1 MARWSDALAYRNAL
15 PEERWG
21 HGMTTLGPVLR
32 REAAGMGGRS
42 VGYVLP
48 SGVMVAMR
56 VLPSGA
62 RELRISRR
70 QLPAPAAEGW
80 LTEVRRVARSLGCEG
95 WGEPKGG
102 FGPIGGSPCA
112 GSLRAG
118 HRVIRCTGPGVGGQG
133 CRRGGFVARG

>member
-56 VLPSGA
+56 VLPTGA
-62 RELRISRR
+62 RELRVSR
-70 QLPAPAAEGW
+70 QGVPAPALEGW
-80 LTEVRRVARSLGCEG
+80 LSGVRRGPKALGRGG
-95 WGEPKGG
+95 WGEP
-102 FGPIGGSPCA
+102 
-112 GSLRAG
+112 
-118 HRVIRCTGPGVGGQG
+118 QG
-133 CRRGGFVARG
+133 WLAEGYFQSDASG

>member
-102 FGPIGGSPCA
+102 FATGWFESEAGGTSY
-112 GSLRAG
+112 RAAA
-118 HRVIRCTGPGVGGQG
+118 VLVEPL
-133 CRRGGFVARG
+133 A